1 MPETAGLYEVTELSV
16 DKRRNIWYSKQQEG
30 PFKIY
35 FRRRGKMKRL
45 ISLALVL
52 MLALG
57 ALSVTA
63 YACDL
68 ESDDECPITRD
79 EGIMPLAAGCP
90 YCFVECRRVLYPE
103 FTHVTRSLC
112 PRDTTRYHDLSVVGW
127 VFVCPNCNR
136 YCGADQSHATG
147 LRSCT
152 NISQP
157 CFPNN
162 IEYIWNNY

>member
-30 PFKIY
+30 TFKIY
-35 FRRRGKMKRL
+35 FRRGVKMKRL
-45 ISLALVL
+45 ISLTLVL

-57 ALSVTA
+57 VLSVTA

-68 ESDDECPITRD
+68 ESDDERPITRD